1 MSLSYVSAFFCCGST
16 NLMFLKMEKSK
27 GVKKTKQFNYKEQF
41 GVIVICENEK
51 EQIEMFNELSKKKL
65 KLKVVTV

>member
-1 MSLSYVSAFFCCGST
+1 
-16 NLMFLKMEKSK
+16 MFLKMEKSK
-27 GVKKTKQFNYKEQF
+27 EVKKTKAFNYKEQF
-41 GVIVICENEK
+41 GVIVICETEK